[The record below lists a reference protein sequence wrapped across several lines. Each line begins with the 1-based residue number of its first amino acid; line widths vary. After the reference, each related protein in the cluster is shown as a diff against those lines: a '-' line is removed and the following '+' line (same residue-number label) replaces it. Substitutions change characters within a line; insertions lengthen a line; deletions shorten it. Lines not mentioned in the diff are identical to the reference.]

1 MSQPEVEQSSQLQ
14 QMKPYLIAAGALLI
28 ILLLA
33 IFWPSAN
40 SPDVDEQTNQPIEQT
55 APVEK
60 ELTREEQAVYEDAVK
75 PEVFQPA
82 PIPQA
87 VVIESSD
94 EVEPMVVSEE
104 SAPDPIVDE
113 SDGAIKQALIDIATS
128 ERFASLLVN
137 ESLLQKFVVNVY
149 NTANA
154 EAAPNHSL
162 IQAPQRPFQ
171 IYQQAE
177 REWID
182 PASFQRYNVYVDV
195 LESLNTE
202 RLITLL
208 DTYRPIIE
216 EKFAE
221 IAPPN
226 SRFNDTLIDA
236 IDELLDTPKAPVP
249 IEVYSDSVMYKFK
262 DDKLENLSSPQ
273 KQLLRTGPEN
283 MRRIKQVLRDIKDEL
298 YASQ

>member
-14 QMKPYLIAAGALLI
+14 IMKPYLIAAGALLI
-28 ILLLA
+28 ILLIA
-33 IFWPSAN
+33 VFWPSSDSQNLAG
-40 SPDVDEQTNQPIEQT
+40 DENPTTSVPVPVKK
-55 APVEK
+55 AP
-60 ELTREEQAVYEDAVK
+60 TPEEEAVFEDAVK

-82 PIPQA
+82 PAPQP
-87 VVIESSD
+87 VIIESSD
-94 EVEPMVVSEE
+94 EIEPMIVDEE
-104 SAPDPIVDE
+104 AAPDPIIDE
-113 SDGAIKQALIDIATS
+113 SDGAIKKALIDIATS
-128 ERFASLLVN
+128 EQFASLLVN

-182 PASFQRYNVYVDV
+182 PASFQRYNTYVDV
-195 LESLNTE
+195 LESLETE
-202 RLITLL
+202 RLVSLL
-208 DTYRPIIE
+208 DTYRPTIE

-262 DDKLENLSSPQ
+262 DEKLENLSAPQ

-283 MRRIKQVLRDIKDEL
+283 MRRIKQVLRDIKDGL
-298 YASQ
+298 NAR

>member
-1 MSQPEVEQSSQLQ
+1 MSQQPEIEQNSQLQ
-14 QMKPYLIAAGALLI
+14 QMKPYLIAAAALLI
-28 ILLLA
+28 IVLVA
-33 IFWPSAN
+33 FFWPSSQN
-40 SPDVDEQTNQPIEQT
+40 TSIEQKQT
-55 APVEK
+55 DSVAVPIQK
-60 ELTREEQAVYEDAVK
+60 ELTPEENAVFEDAVK

-82 PIPQA
+82 PEPQS
-87 VVIESSD
+87 VIIESSD
-94 EVEPMVVSEE
+94 DIEPMVIDEQA
-104 SAPDPIVDE
+104 APDPIVDE
-113 SDGAIKQALIDIATS
+113 SDGAVKRALIDIATS
-128 ERFASLLVN
+128 EQFASLLVN

-149 NTANA
+149 NMANS
-154 EAAPNHSL
+154 EAAPKHSL
-162 IQAPQRPFQ
+162 IKPPQRPFQ

-182 PASFQRYNVYVDV
+182 PASFQRYNTYVEV
-195 LESLNTE
+195 LESIETE
-202 RLITLL
+202 RLVSLL

-226 SRFNDTLIDA
+226 ARFNDTLIDA
-236 IDELLDTPKAPVP
+236 IDELLDTPKTPVP

-262 DDKLENLSSPQ
+262 DPKLENLSAPQ

-298 YASQ
+298 SSGQ